1 MKNNYILFAFAFIL
15 FLGCGK
21 QEERYNKSESLLY
34 RDFYRTD
41 FFKDVQ
47 LSGIFED
54 SKTFVDCIPKKSKA
68 DIITNYYAEKAV
80 TGFNLRD
87 FVLENFHLPSK
98 LENNFS
104 ADTTIAMQAHIS
116 NLWPVLTREK
126 DLNFGNGSL
135 IPLPNQYVVPG
146 GRFREIYY
154 WDSYFTML
162 GLKAA
167 GKEDLALDM
176 LNNFAFLIDSLGFIP
191 NGNRAYYMGRSQP
204 PFFAFM
210 VDLLAENNRDLYLK
224 YQPYLLKEYQFWMNG
239 SDQLSEQSP
248 TNRRVVRFNSGEVLN
263 RYYDRYAYPRPE
275 SFKED
280 YKLAEDSKLNRGNLY
295 RDLRAGAES
304 GWDYSSRWLADK
316 QNMGTIHT
324 TEIVPVDLNAL
335 LYFLELK
342 IAQTYNWQS
351 KKKKSDSFLEKAA
364 RRRAAINTV
373 LWNEQAGTYMD
384 YDFINLKHT
393 NVISMAMAYPLFVQI
408 APKDKARKVIKLMN
422 TELLQPGGLVTSVN
436 DTGQQWDYPN
446 AWAPLQWIGM
456 QSYFHYGFH
465 DEGIE
470 LIDRW
475 LTLNEKVYHET
486 GKMMEKYNV
495 VDTTLQAGGGEY
507 ELQDGFGWTNGVAV
521 AMQQILN
528 NKEKVKNK

>member
-1 MKNNYILFAFAFIL
+1 MKKIQGVYVLAFIL
-15 FLGCGK
+15 FIGCGQREDRFK
-21 QEERYNKSESLLY
+21 KSESLVY
-34 RDFYRTD
+34 REFYRTD

-54 SKTFVDCIPKKSKA
+54 SKTFVDCLPKRSKA
-68 DIITNYYAEKAV
+68 NIINDYYASKGV
-80 TGFNLRD
+80 KGFNLKD
-87 FVLENFHLPSK
+87 FVFENFQLPKK
-98 LENNFS
+98 LAADFVT
-104 ADTTIAMQAHIS
+104 DTTINMQTHIG
-116 NLWPVLTREK
+116 NLWPILTREK
-126 DLNFGNGSL
+126 DNKFNNGSL

-162 GLKAA
+162 GLKDS
-167 GKEDLALDM
+167 GKEDLAIDM
-176 LNNFAFLIDSLGFIP
+176 LNNFAFLIDSIGFIP

-224 YQPYLLKEYQFWMNG
+224 YQSYLLREHQFWMNG
-239 SDQLSEQSP
+239 SDQLSVESP
-248 TNRRVVRFNSGEVLN
+248 VNRRVVKLNSGEVLN
-263 RYYDRYAYPRPE
+263 RYFDRYEYPRPE

-280 YKLAEDSKLNRGNLY
+280 YKLAEESKLDRKAIY
-295 RDLRAGAES
+295 KHLRAGAES

-316 QNMGTIHT
+316 QNMNTIHT
-324 TEIVPVDLNAL
+324 TEIIPVDLNAL

-342 IAQTYNWQS
+342 IAQTYNWQG
-351 KKKKSDSFLEKAA
+351 KKKRSESFLEKASK
-364 RRRAAINTV
+364 RRDAINKI

-384 YDFINLKHT
+384 YDFVNLKHT
-393 NVISMAMAYPLFVQI
+393 EVLSMAMAYPLFVQI
-408 APKDKARKVIKLMN
+408 APKDKARRVIQLMN
-422 TELLQPGGLVTSVN
+422 AELMHPGGLVTTTN
-436 DTGQQWDYPN
+436 ETGQQWDFPN

-456 QSYFHYGFH
+456 QSYFNYGFH
-465 DEGIE
+465 DEGID
-470 LIDRW
+470 LIESW
-475 LTLNEKVYHET
+475 LNLNKKVFRET

-507 ELQDGFGWTNGVAV
+507 QLQDGFGWTNGVAV

-528 NKEKVKNK
+528 NKENAKAK